1 MANLAFTRSLAF
13 LVPIPRDRVVK
24 RYTLALIMAA
34 AAILLRW
41 LLDPVLG
48 HVAFY
53 VTVYIA
59 VAFCAIVCGSFPA
72 IVSGVLGFAGIFYWF
87 VDPRHSLLV
96 TRPAEIHGIVGAFLV
111 CTVLIAL
118 GQANRRKQ
126 LQLNASISALT
137 AEASERKRAQ
147 YDLRQAHDELELRV
161 QARTREL
168 SQAMARLESEIS
180 VRQQAEQHLRHLSV
194 RLMTLQ
200 DEERRRIA
208 RDLHDTAGQT
218 LAAMKMS
225 IALIRQAGTPTPA
238 LQPLIDDLNAL
249 ADEALREIRTASYLL
264 HPPLLDEAGV
274 ASAARWFVD
283 GFARRSGI
291 QLLCEIQEGMPRPPR
306 ECELVLFRVLQESLT
321 NVHRHS
327 GATRASIRLNLD
339 SDQFRLEISDNG
351 RGVSEEKLQ
360 QMDTSSSRAGVGISG
375 MRERVRELGGYLEI
389 RACNPG
395 TSVRVALPVAN
406 AIISGGPVSMTDRP
420 SALRAQH
427 LQGTCGSLRM
437 RDNQMG
443 RKSNLPL

>member
-1 MANLAFTRSLAF
+1 MAGPFSAF
-13 LVPIPRDRVVK
+13 LIPIPRDRVVK
-24 RYTLALIMAA
+24 RYALALLTAA
-34 AAILLRW
+34 LAILLRW
-41 LLDPVLG
+41 VLDPVLG

-59 VAFCAIVCGSFPA
+59 VAFCAIVCGYVA
-72 IVSGVLGFAGIFYWF
+72 AAVSGVLGLVGIFYWF
-87 VDPRHSLLV
+87 VDPRHSLLI
-96 TRPAEIHGIVGAFLV
+96 TRPSEIHGIVGAFLV

-118 GQANRRKQ
+118 GEANRRKQ
-126 LQLNASISALT
+126 LRLNESVCALI
-137 AEASERKRAQ
+137 AEAGERKRAQ
-147 YDLRQAHDELELRV
+147 QELRQAHDELELRV

-168 SQAMARLESEIS
+168 SEAMACLESEIG

-208 RDLHDTAGQT
+208 RELHDTAGQT

-225 IALIRQAGTPTPA
+225 IALIRQAEGATPG

-249 ADEALREIRTASYLL
+249 ANEALREIRTASYLL

-291 QLLCEIQEGMPRPPR
+291 QLQCEIQESMPRPPR
-306 ECELVLFRVLQESLT
+306 AYELVLFRVLQETLT

-327 GATRASIRLNLD
+327 GATNASILLQLD
-339 SDQFRLEISDNG
+339 DTHFCLEISDNG
-351 RGVSEEKLQ
+351 RGVSEEQLQ
-360 QMDTSSSRAGVGISG
+360 QLQASSSGAGVGISG
-375 MRERVRELGGYLEI
+375 MQERVRELGGHLEI

-395 TSVRVALPVAN
+395 TSVRV
-406 AIISGGPVSMTDRP
+406 R
-420 SALRAQH
+420 
-427 LQGTCGSLRM
+427 
-437 RDNQMG
+437 
-443 RKSNLPL
+443 LPLPNPAASLGSTSLSKRPRPPR